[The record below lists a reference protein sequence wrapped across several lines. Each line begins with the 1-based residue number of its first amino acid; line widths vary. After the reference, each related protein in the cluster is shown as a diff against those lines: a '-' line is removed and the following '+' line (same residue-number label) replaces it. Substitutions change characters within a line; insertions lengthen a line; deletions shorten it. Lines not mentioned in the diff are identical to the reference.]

1 MGIFSRRKNGG
12 ENGKG
17 KPPPSK
23 PMVVQILPIELWGD
37 DNMLDGLLD
46 GLQEASGRL
55 MTSSVVGK
63 AAGAFF
69 VVLCLASGICL
80 LVTGMY
86 LADPE
91 GFDKRLSQVLVE
103 KPVAASVEKT
113 AKEEGEA
120 AEEKV
125 AE

>member
-1 MGIFSRRKNGG
+1 
-12 ENGKG
+12 
-17 KPPPSK
+17 
-23 PMVVQILPIELWGD
+23 
-37 DNMLDGLLD
+37 MLDGLLD

-55 MTSSVVGK
+55 MASSVIGK

-86 LADPE
+86 LADPK

-103 KPVAASVEKT
+103 KPVAASVEKAT
-113 AKEEGEA
+113 KEEEKAEEEA
-120 AEEKV
+120 ASEES
-125 AE
+125 AGE